1 LNNLRR
7 IKKKYTSGP
16 FYYTNAPKPATNP
29 VMNRKINHELKEV
42 LIHISIWVLYFL
54 YENGAVWLIYPD
66 SVFLLSSG
74 LYFLLNAL
82 VFYGNFQFI
91 KYIGNKRFKYELRLL
106 TIIGLGLFYLAANY
120 YLMKLIHS
128 IHLPTTMYTSS
139 VKQFVI
145 LRIFRYLYIMSVSYT
160 YWLITDKLRVERN
173 LTETQKKR
181 LIEQEK
187 SAELEKEKINTEL
200 NYLRL
205 QINPHFLFNTLSFIY
220 TEVIKYS
227 EKASNG
233 VMLLSQILR
242 NILAEPDPQGKIAL
256 KEEIGHMVNLIELHQ
271 LRFNQKLAIDL
282 NVNALDQSSD
292 KKIIPF
298 ILITSL
304 ENAFKHGDLL
314 DKKNPTII
322 NLIVVNDY
330 LYFSLRN
337 KKKTNQSK
345 TQSLGIGIKNIEK
358 RLNLAYPDNH
368 TLKIKNENNFYSFK
382 LKIPISHDKLRNN

>member
-1 LNNLRR
+1 
-7 IKKKYTSGP
+7 
-16 FYYTNAPKPATNP
+16 
-29 VMNRKINHELKEV
+29 MNRKINHELKEV

-82 VFYGNFQFI
+82 VFYSNFHFI
-91 KYIGNKRFKYELRLL
+91 RYIGDNRFKYELRLL
-106 TIIGLGLFYLAANY
+106 TVICLGLFYLASNY
-120 YLMKLIHS
+120 YLMTLIHN

-145 LRIFRYLYIMSVSYT
+145 LRVFRYLYIMSVSYT

-173 LTETQKKR
+173 LSETQKNR
-181 LIEQEK
+181 LIEQQK

-256 KEEIGHMVNLIELHQ
+256 NEEIGHMVNLIELHQ

-282 NVNALDQSSD
+282 SVNALDQSSN

-298 ILITSL
+298 ILVTSL
-304 ENAFKHGDLL
+304 ENAFKHGDLQ

-337 KKKTNQSK
+337 KKKSSQSK
-345 TQSLGIGIKNIEK
+345 TESMGIGIKNIEK

-368 TLKIKNENNFYSFK
+368 TLKIKNESYFYSFN
-382 LKIPISHDKLRNN
+382 LKIPLTDDKLRNN